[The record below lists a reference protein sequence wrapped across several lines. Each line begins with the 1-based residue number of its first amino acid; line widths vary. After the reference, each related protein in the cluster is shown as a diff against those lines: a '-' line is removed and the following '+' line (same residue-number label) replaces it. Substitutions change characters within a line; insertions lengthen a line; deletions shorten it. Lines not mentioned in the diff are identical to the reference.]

1 MNALFLASISIIGFL
16 LAYFLYARFL
26 QDKIFRLSPEEK
38 LPSRER
44 QDGIDFVPTRRGILF
59 SHHFVSIAGLGPIM
73 GPAIGVIWGWLPA
86 FLWVFFGTIFL
97 GAVHDFGALI
107 ISLRNEGRPIGEV
120 VRDLIGF
127 RAGTLMMLVIF
138 FLLALA
144 MGVFALIVAILF
156 TDFHPVAIVPV
167 FSLMPIA
174 MLVGYLIYRRNVS
187 PGIATVIGIVLMFMM
202 IEVGL
207 RYPVPIYQHFLP
219 GRTRAEIETLHRAG
233 EVKDITRPSDLAAA
247 LDEAGRPET
256 ARLVRASRLR
266 SIDVWIY
273 VLLIYSFFA
282 SVLPVWF
289 LLQPRDYL
297 NSYKLYIGLVLMYLG
312 MLLYHPR
319 VVAPAVH
326 LGAKGLPRLFPFL
339 FITIACGAI
348 SGFHNL
354 VSSGTTARQLG
365 RIKDA
370 RFIGYGGM
378 LMEGLLAVVVILA
391 CTANFAD
398 RSAWLSH
405 YTDFTVMNRLGPK
418 LDVFIQ
424 GAGTFISQLGIPRD
438 FAVGFI
444 SVVVVAFAMT
454 TLDSGTRLMRYD
466 IEAIGNTFK
475 IKFLKNRF
483 LSSLAAV
490 AAIGYFALMKI
501 GARPAGMTLWQLFGT
516 TNQLLAAL
524 GLLAVSVY
532 LFEIRR
538 NAISYLLPM
547 GFMLAVTLTAMIL
560 KLMEFREAGNWPLI
574 ITGLS
579 ILVLAVWLLI
589 EAFVI
594 FRLFYRARREAA
606 LKNSKQSR

>member
-1 MNALFLASISIIGFL
+1 MSALFLAFISILGFL

-26 QDKIFRLSPEEK
+26 QDKIFRLSPDEK
-38 LPSRER
+38 IPSRER
-44 QDGIDFVPTRRGILF
+44 EDGIDFVPTRRGILF

-156 TDFHPVAIVPV
+156 TDFHPVAIIPV

-174 MLVGYLIYRRNVS
+174 MLVGYLIYRRNVAPS
-187 PGIATVIGIVLMFMM
+187 IATIIGLVLMFVM
-202 IEVGL
+202 IQVGL
-207 RYPVPIYQHFLP
+207 QYPVPIYQYFLSP
-219 GRTRAEIETLHRAG
+219 SLRAEIVKLHQSG
-233 EVKDITRPSDLAAA
+233 QVGDITHPAA
-247 LDEAGRPET
+247 LAGFLEESGRDGP
-256 ARLVRASRLR
+256 ARAVRQARQS
-266 SIDVWIY
+266 SIDIWIY
-273 VLLIYSFFA
+273 ILLLYSFLA
-282 SVLPVWF
+282 SVLPIWL

-312 MLLYHPR
+312 MFVYRPQM
-319 VVAPAVH
+319 VAPALH
-326 LGAKGLPRLFPFL
+326 LGAKGLPHLFPFL

-354 VSSGTTARQLG
+354 VSSGTTVRQLS

-378 LMEGLLAVVVILA
+378 LLEGLLAVAVILA
-391 CTANFAD
+391 CTSTFASRGD
-398 RSAWLSH
+398 WLGH
-405 YTDFTVMNRLGPK
+405 YTDYTAMDKLGPK

-424 GAGTFISQLGIPRD
+424 GAGTFISHLGIPKD

-475 IKFLKNRF
+475 IKPLKNRY

-490 AAIGYFALMKI
+490 VAIGYFALMKI
-501 GARPAGMTLWQLFGT
+501 GGKPAGMTLWQLFGT

-538 NAISYLLPM
+538 NAIYYLLPM
-547 GFMLAVTLTAMIL
+547 GFMLAVTLTAMVL
-560 KLMEFREAGNWPLI
+560 KLMEFWGEKNWPLI
-574 ITGLS
+574 ITGVS
-579 ILVLAVWLLI
+579 ILLLSVWLLI
-589 EAFVI
+589 EAFII
-594 FRLFYRARREAA
+594 FRLFRQARREAA
-606 LKNSKQSR
+606 LKESEQ